1 MLQRNTYRIKP
12 MALAISLLMSGN
24 TYAVENSQ
32 SLPEVNVKAETD
44 KKAVVDGYLTKK
56 STTATRTDTL
66 LRDVPQSVTVATQD
80 LMKDQAVQN
89 LGDVVR
95 YTPGVGAAQGE
106 GNRETFIFRGNTTT
120 GDFFVDGIRDD
131 TQYYRDLYATERVE
145 VLKGPNGMIFGR
157 GGAGGVINRV
167 SKEAGWNTIRE
178 LGLQLGSYDQKRVTL
193 DVGQAINEV
202 AAFRLNAMYEDGNS
216 YRDGV
221 SLERKGISPT
231 ITLKPSE
238 NTKVVLAAEYFKDDR
253 IADRGIPSFQGR
265 PVDTKRSQF
274 FGDASN
280 SPTNTEVKSFSAS
293 IEHAFDNG
301 VTLRN
306 RTRYADYDKFYQNVF
321 PGAVNAAGT
330 SVSLSAY
337 NVVTE
342 RKNLFNQTDVLY
354 SLNTGSIKHELL
366 AGMELGRQQTD
377 NLRKTGFFP
386 GNSATINASLSNPT
400 TNAALAFRTNG
411 TDADNYTVNNIN
423 AFYLQDQ
430 IKFSPQWQAIVGLRY
445 DHFKTDFRNDRVAAS
460 NANHKINVTD
470 DLLSPRAGLIY
481 KPIEAVSIYTNY
493 SISYV
498 PRAGDQLSSL
508 TAVNRSFD
516 PEKFKNIEL
525 GAKWDYSP
533 NLALTAA
540 IYKLERTNVQISD
553 PSNPT
558 NSILVD
564 GQDTKGVELGWNG
577 RINSAWSIAGGYA
590 YQDAEFTKTQGSTTA
605 ANVITAGTDVA
616 LVPKHSFSLWNR
628 YDFNETWGAA
638 ICIISR
644 TDMYAAAPTVSSS
657 VTLPGYTRVDGAVF
671 ARIDKN
677 LRVQLNVENLFDK
690 HYYLYAHNNN
700 NITPGSPVAA
710 RLSLIAN
717 F

>member
-167 SKEAGWNTIRE
+167 SKEASWDAIRE

-354 SLNTGSIKHELL
+354 SLNTGFIKHELL

-386 GNSATINASLSNPT
+386 GNSATINAPLSNPT

-411 TDADNYTVNNIN
+411 TDADNYTVNNIT

-445 DHFKTDFRNDRVAAS
+445 DHFKTDFRNDRVAAN

-481 KPIEAVSIYTNY
+481 KPTEAVSIYTNY

-558 NSILVD
+558 TSILVD

-590 YQDAEFTKTQGSTTA
+590 YQDAEFTKTQGNTTA

-638 ICIISR
+638 IGIISR